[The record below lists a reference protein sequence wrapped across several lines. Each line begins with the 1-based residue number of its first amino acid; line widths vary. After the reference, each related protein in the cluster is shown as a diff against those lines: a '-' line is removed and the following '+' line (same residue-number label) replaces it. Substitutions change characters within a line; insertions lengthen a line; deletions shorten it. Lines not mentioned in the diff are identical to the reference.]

1 MRDYSATKIG
11 KLQTEIANMDLLVVL
26 LLALLGNITIRT
38 TPCEQ
43 RRNIELFRLNRVC
56 GQIFRPVLYSPR
68 NDPDPEMIP
77 NPEMIPKLT
86 PKSSWP

>member
-1 MRDYSATKIG
+1 MYTVTGKFLYSKGVVAWMRGYSAAKIG

-43 RRNIELFRLNRVC
+43 RRNI
-56 GQIFRPVLYSPR
+56 R
-68 NDPDPEMIP
+68 NG
-77 NPEMIPKLT
+77 
-86 PKSSWP
+86 SV